1 LVVRLATYF
10 KPLNVF
16 FPPGL
21 LLIALGFTKAIVDLI
36 RTNAF
41 GVGSSLV
48 MLTGVQLMFLG
59 LLADLVLRR
68 TKL

>member
-1 LVVRLATYF
+1 M
-10 KPLNVF
+10 
-16 FPPGL
+16 
-21 LLIALGFTKAIVDLI
+21 VDLW

-48 MLTGVQLMFLG
+48 MLTAIQLAFMG
-59 LLADLVLRR
+59 LLADLILRR